1 MVTDSTCSITD
12 STKRVLDKRGSE
24 KGLGKGVLE
33 QKGLEKGVRKDQ
45 KGQKVFLAN
54 TFGRIIKFDVVPAAQ
69 TLARRYFAPKT
80 SVA

>member
-1 MVTDSTCSITD
+1 MVTDSTCMLGKDFGILEQ
-12 STKRVLDKRGSE
+12 KGLDKRGSE
-24 KGLGKGVLE
+24 RPK
-33 QKGLEKGVRKDQ
+33 RP
-45 KGQKVFLAN
+45 KVFVVN